1 MEERK
6 NWRFV
11 KQVVEGRWFT
21 IFASF
26 LVMIGC
32 GSPYL
37 FGTYSK
43 LLKTKFNYN
52 QTQLNTLGF
61 AKDLGSNL
69 GVFAGLFAEVAPPW
83 LLFLIGLTL
92 NFFSYFMIW
101 LSVTD
106 YVPKPELWLM
116 FFYIYISANAQ
127 NFPNTVVMVTN
138 VRNFPDQRGIIL
150 GLLKGFVGLGGAIFT
165 QIYYSIYGNLDPSH
179 LVLLLSWLP
188 STVYFLVFLSIR
200 IIQAPKYP
208 HERKVFYHFLYIAI
222 TIAIFILFLTIT
234 QRNTVFS
241 HGNYIGGVVVI
252 VVLISL
258 PLLIAIK
265 EEFFLFK
272 LNQQTKDPSVV
283 SIPVQK
289 LEEIPETSLPLSL
302 SNNLSNPQRGEDFSI
317 LQALFSI
324 DMTLIFIATISAC
337 GSSVAAIDNLGQ
349 IAESL
354 DYPPQSVSVFVSWI
368 SIFNFFGRVCSGF
381 VSEYFMSKHKL
392 PRPLFF
398 GLSQLLTCIGLLFIA
413 FPHAKSVYVASL
425 IIGFGF
431 GAQTPLLF
439 TLISDLFGLKHFSTL
454 LNCGQLAVPFGSYLM
469 NVHVVGRFYDM
480 EAIRIGN
487 VKNGKG
493 LTCKG
498 AHCFSE
504 SFIILVGV
512 TTFGAMASFVLAYRT
527 REFYKGDIYKRYRDE
542 QMWVKLKDD
551 QHTKKVDDGSK

>member
-69 GVFAGLFAEVAPPW
+69 GVFAGLFAEILAILFFFFHGYPP
-83 LLFLIGLTL
+83 L
-92 NFFSYFMIW
+92 
-101 LSVTD
+101 
-106 YVPKPELWLM
+106 
-116 FFYIYISANAQ
+116 
-127 NFPNTVVMVTN
+127 
-138 VRNFPDQRGIIL
+138 
-150 GLLKGFVGLGGAIFT
+150 
-165 QIYYSIYGNLDPSH
+165 
-179 LVLLLSWLP
+179 
-188 STVYFLVFLSIR
+188 

-337 GSSVAAIDNLGQ
+337 GSS
-349 IAESL
+349 
-354 DYPPQSVSVFVSWI
+354 
-368 SIFNFFGRVCSGF
+368 
-381 VSEYFMSKHKL
+381 
-392 PRPLFF
+392 
-398 GLSQLLTCIGLLFIA
+398 
-413 FPHAKSVYVASL
+413 
-425 IIGFGF
+425 
-431 GAQTPLLF
+431 
-439 TLISDLFGLKHFSTL
+439 
-454 LNCGQLAVPFGSYLM
+454 
-469 NVHVVGRFYDM
+469 
-480 EAIRIGN
+480 
-487 VKNGKG
+487 NGKG

>member
-1 MEERK
+1 MNGAQK
-6 NWRFV
+6 WWFV
-11 KQVVEGRWFT
+11 KQVVKGRWFSVY
-21 IFASF
+21 ASF

-43 LLKTKFNYN
+43 VLKTKFDYN
-52 QTQLNTLGF
+52 QTQLSSLGF

-83 LLFLIGLTL
+83 LLFLVGLTL

-101 LSVTD
+101 LSVTE
-106 YVPKPELWLM
+106 YIPKPHLWLM
-116 FFYIYISANAQ
+116 FIYIFISSNAQ

-150 GLLKGFVGLGGAIFT
+150 GLLKGFVGLGGAILT
-165 QIYYSIYGNLDPSH
+165 QIYFSIYGNLDPIH
-179 LVLLLSWLP
+179 LLLLLSWLP
-188 STVYFLVFLSIR
+188 SFVYFLVFLSIR
-200 IIQAPKYP
+200 TIKAPKYTQ
-208 HERKVFYHFLYIAI
+208 ELKVFYYFLYIAI

-241 HGNYIGGVVVI
+241 HGTYVGGVSVI

-265 EEFFLFK
+265 EEFLLFK
-272 LNQQTKDPSVV
+272 LNQQTKDPSVEV
-283 SIPVQK
+283 SIPVNK
-289 LEEIPETSLPLSL
+289 LEDIPETSLPSSF
-302 SNNLSNPQRGEDFSI
+302 SNKPRRGEDFGI
-317 LQALFSI
+317 LQALFSK
-324 DMTLIFIATISAC
+324 DMALIFIATVSAC
-337 GSSVAAIDNLGQ
+337 GSSVAAIDNVGQ

-354 DYPPQSVSVFVSWI
+354 NYPSQTVSVFISWI

-381 VSEYFMSKHKL
+381 VSETFITKYKL
-392 PRPLFF
+392 PRPLIF
-398 GLSQLLTCIGLLFIA
+398 GVAQIITCIGLISIA
-413 FPHAKSVYVASL
+413 FPYKNSVYAASL

-439 TLISDLFGLKHFSTL
+439 TLISDLFGLKHYSTL

-469 NVHVVGRFYDM
+469 NIHVVGRFYDK
-480 EAIRIGN
+480 EATKIGN

-493 LTCKG
+493 LTCIG
-498 AHCFSE
+498 THCFSE
-504 SFIILVGV
+504 SFGILVLV
-512 TTFGAMASFVLAYRT
+512 TLFGAMASFVLAYRT
-527 REFYKGDIYKRYRDE
+527 REFYKGDIYKRYRDD
-542 QMWVKLKDD
+542 MWLTKMENE
-551 QHTKKVDDGSK
+551 HTKKIDDGTK